1 MHGLELDEEDDG
13 LGEGFMSAAGIGSNN
28 RGLIKPFFDFCLSVF
43 LIFSIFTLI

>member
-28 RGLIKPFFDFCLSVF
+28 RGHARGDRYMG
-43 LIFSIFTLI
+43 